1 MVWATSVLSSVS
13 SPKAHSRSLRWKPY
27 SMTST
32 RVATL
37 AGRVAKGRGTVGSR
51 SLARRES
58 PCSRCPRE
66 RASAATRPSG
76 SWDTPTTDGGSVM
89 SWRARWKASACCQ
102 AAPATCLARAVTSH
116 PAQRVGRRQPVGSS
130 SPSLA
135 VKPSSSRRATVAASS
150 RVRVTP
156 GPSCSSRSCDHL
168 LVSVLRAGTL
178 PVPPAPHLR
187 EHLAGQ
193 ELQLAQGRVQGAQPD
208 DEGPGPRFPVLPE
221 PVHDGRRRA
230 GPAGLE
236 ERHDLQ
242 GVAGAGGDV
251 ALQHLLAGDG

>member
-37 AGRVAKGRGTVGSR
+37 AGRVAKGKGTVGSP
-51 SLARRES
+51 SPARPEN
-58 PCSRCPRE
+58 PPSRCR
-66 RASAATRPSG
+66 RDRVTAAARSSG
-76 SWDTPTTDGGSVM
+76 PWDTLTTDGGSVM

-102 AAPATCLARAVTSH
+102 AAPATCRARAVTSH
-116 PAQRVGRRQPVGSS
+116 PAQRVGRGQPVGSS

-156 GPSCSSRSCDHL
+156 DPSCSSRSCDHL
-168 LVSVLRAGTL
+168 RLSVLSVLQAGTL
-178 PVPPAPHLR
+178 PVPPAPHLGK
-187 EHLAGQ
+187 HLAGQ
-193 ELQLAQGRVQGAQPD
+193 ELQLAQGRVQRAQPD

-221 PVHDGRRRA
+221 PVHDPRRRA
-230 GPAGLE
+230 GSAGLE
-236 ERHDLQ
+236 ERHD
-242 GVAGAGGDV
+242 
-251 ALQHLLAGDG
+251 